1 MDDIR
6 YIAVEGPIGVGKT
19 ALARM
24 FAEDAG
30 ARLVLEEPDENPFLP
45 QFYQDVTQYAFQ
57 TQLFFLL
64 SRYRQQV
71 QLKQQDLFQQ
81 KVVCDYI
88 FAKDHIFAQLNLTP
102 DEMDLYNQIFHLL
115 DKQLPKPDV
124 VVFLQANPDVLVKRI
139 KKRNKSYEQAID
151 PDYVRTLAQGYS
163 EYFFSYRATP
173 LLVVNTSDLDFVG
186 RPEDYATLRKELIYL
201 VKSGK
206 PIHYVTINQN

>member
-1 MDDIR
+1 MDEVR

-24 FAEDAG
+24 LAADMK

-45 QFYQDVTQYAFQ
+45 QFYDDVTQYAFQ

-64 SRYRQQV
+64 SRYRQQL

-81 KVVCDYI
+81 KIVCDYI

-102 DEMDLYNQIFHLL
+102 AEMDLYNQIFRLL
-115 DKQLPKPDV
+115 DMQLPKPDV
-124 VVFLQANPDVLVKRI
+124 VVFLQANAEVLVKRI
-139 KKRNKSYEQAID
+139 RKRNKNYEKSID
-151 PDYVRTLAQGYS
+151 PDYVRTLSQGYS
-163 EYFFSYRATP
+163 EYFFSYRDAP

-186 RPEDYATLRKELIYL
+186 RPEDYATLRKELISL
-201 VKSGK
+201 IKSGK
-206 PIHYVTINQN
+206 PVHYVTINQN